1 MRLFLIGCIMLF
13 TLVPVA
19 SAAEPTGETYANRAL
34 RYTRVLE
41 ARPFDPAAL
50 PMRSWLAQWITESP
64 EVMVMVCDILGPVP
78 DEDLPMGRELL
89 LQYMAGNAA
98 FQLQN
103 PGSRADPLQPP
114 LAGIAS
120 MLLAY
125 RAMVETNPQARIPLF
140 DEWIEQQATGGFER
154 DRSAAIQ
161 ENCSEPSTPAEAPAS
176 VTTPASAP
184 VEQQPPVEA
193 PPVPFLGGFLRE
205 TRILYPLRVG
215 EWEAKGEKRYD
226 DFAAGVSVRYATAS
240 DERNWVDV
248 FVYPVGAV
256 NAGQVLNMAERERQG
271 LIDTWLKD
279 ARSRDEDISPLRTFS
294 LPTNADDSD
303 SPGPRAIAH
312 SIDLTFESK
321 DERRDSAMVVL
332 FHQLYLVKTRY
343 SVRGGPPRREA
354 VRESLEQFTA
364 QLLPQLTIATTG
376 ACWQPLPVEQL
387 ADGMTAPDGHLLTV
401 EQDGATVV
409 HVYRDRVLARDPQ
422 GPAADIAV
430 RKGMQLL
437 GRLHPGCD
445 GFDPVNPDVEE
456 GMREIRIEYPP
467 PAEALPGTRRLRS
480 RQRGLG

>member
-1 MRLFLIGCIMLF
+1 MRLFLIGCVMLF
-13 TLVPVA
+13 TVWPMA
-19 SAAEPTGETYANRAL
+19 SAAEPTRESYASRAL
-34 RYTRVLE
+34 RYTQVLE
-41 ARPFDPAAL
+41 ERPFDPAAV

-64 EVMVMVCDILGPVP
+64 DVMVVVCDILGPVRG
-78 DEDLPMGRELL
+78 EDLPMGPELL

-125 RAMVETNPQARIPLF
+125 RAMVETNPEARIPLF
-140 DEWIEQQATGGFER
+140 DEWIEQQATEAYER
-154 DRSAAIQ
+154 DRLAAIQ
-161 ENCSEPSTPAEAPAS
+161 DNCVGPATPPAAS
-176 VTTPASAP
+176 VP
-184 VEQQPPVEA
+184 VEQPHSVEA
-193 PPVPFLGGFLRE
+193 PKVPFLGGFLRE
-205 TRILYPLRVG
+205 TRVLYPLQVG
-215 EWEAKGEKRYD
+215 EWEAKDEKRYD
-226 DFAAGVSVRYATAS
+226 DFSAGVSVRYSTES
-240 DERNWVDV
+240 EDTGWIDV

-256 NAGQVLNMAERERQG
+256 TAGQVLNMAEGERQG
-271 LIDTWLKD
+271 LIDTWLMES
-279 ARSRDEDISPLRTFS
+279 RSKDEDISALRTVT
-294 LPTNADDSD
+294 LPTTDGDTEPSGPRTIAYSVDMAFEADDQ
-303 SPGPRAIAH
+303 
-312 SIDLTFESK
+312 
-321 DERRDSAMVVL
+321 RRDSAMVVL
-332 FHQLYLVKTRY
+332 FHQLYMVKTRY

-387 ADGMTAPDGHLLTV
+387 SDGMTAPDGHLLTL

-422 GPAADIAV
+422 GRAADIAM
-430 RKGMQLL
+430 RQGMQLL
-437 GRLHPGCD
+437 GRLHSGCD
-445 GFDPVNPDVEE
+445 GSDPVNPDVGE

-480 RQRGLG
+480 PQLGVG

>member
-1 MRLFLIGCIMLF
+1 MRIFLISCVMLF
-13 TLVPVA
+13 TVLPVA
-19 SAAEPTGETYANRAL
+19 SAAEPTGESYANRAL

-41 ARPFDPAAL
+41 EHPFDPAAL

-64 EVMVMVCDILGPVP
+64 EVMVVVCDILGPVP
-78 DEDLPMGRELL
+78 DEDLPMGPELL

-98 FQLQN
+98 FQLRS
-103 PGSRADPLQPP
+103 PGSRADLLQPS

-125 RAMVETNPQARIPLF
+125 RAMLQTSPQVRIPLY

-161 ENCSEPSTPAEAPAS
+161 ENCSDPATPP
-176 VTTPASAP
+176 PASAT
-184 VEQQPPVEA
+184 VEQQAVDDVA
-193 PPVPFLGGFLRE
+193 PQVPFLGGFLRE

-226 DFAAGVSVRYATAS
+226 DFAAGVSVRYSTAS

-248 FVYPVGAV
+248 FVYPVGAMT
-256 NAGQVLNMAERERQG
+256 AGQVLNMAEREREG
-271 LIDTWLKD
+271 LIDAWLKD
-279 ARSRDEDISPLRTFS
+279 SRSKDEDISALRTFS
-294 LPTNADDSD
+294 LPTTAGDSD
-303 SPGPRAIAH
+303 RAGPLTTAY
-312 SIDLTFESK
+312 SVDLTLVSN

-343 SVRGGPPRREA
+343 SVRGARPQREA

-364 QLLPQLTIATTG
+364 QLLPHLTIATTG
-376 ACWQPLPVEQL
+376 ACWMPLPVEQL
-387 ADGMTAPDGHLLTV
+387 AEGAIAPDGHLLTV
-401 EQDGATVV
+401 QQDGATVV
-409 HVYRDRVLARDPQ
+409 HVYRDRVLARDPP
-422 GPAADIAV
+422 GPAVDIAM

-445 GFDPVNPDVEE
+445 GSDPVNPDVGE

-480 RQRGLG
+480 PQRGLG